1 MSHWRSAD
9 NSALIS
15 TSNPLSYAD
24 RLRIRAPGDAKFAL
38 GPHIDGGSC
47 ERWEEDGY
55 GRGAVYDTIMAGN
68 WEKYDPW
75 ESSCRLPV
83 KSDLYNGPGGC
94 SVFRMFQAWL
104 AMSEME
110 GGEGHLMVCP
120 MIKEAT
126 AYLLLRPF
134 FSPGKSDNWT
144 LENPTT
150 SLLQGAVPANG
161 QELNPSLHPHLGLE
175 DTMVHIPRVRPGD
188 YVAWHCDTIHAV
200 DKVHGGASDSSVMY
214 IPACPLTEAN
224 AEYLARQRETFAEG
238 LPAPDFPSSNEG
250 ESQHRGRLT
259 PEYVMENISPEA
271 QRAMGL
277 VAFPADAKGVLEQER
292 RVMTR
297 ANAILGFN

>member
-1 MSHWRSAD
+1 
-9 NSALIS
+9 
-15 TSNPLSYAD
+15 
-24 RLRIRAPGDAKFAL
+24 
-38 GPHIDGGSC
+38 
-47 ERWEEDGY
+47 
-55 GRGAVYDTIMAGN
+55 
-68 WEKYDPW
+68 
-75 ESSCRLPV
+75 
-83 KSDLYNGPGGC
+83 
-94 SVFRMFQAWL
+94 
-104 AMSEME
+104 
-110 GGEGHLMVCP
+110 

-126 AYLLLRPF
+126 AYFLLRPF
-134 FSPGKSDNWT
+134 FSPGRLDNWT

-150 SLLQGAVPANG
+150 SFLQGAVPANC

-238 LPAPDFPSSNEG
+238 LPAPDFPSSSEG

-259 PEYVMENISPEA
+259 PEYVMENISLEA

-277 VAFPADAKGVLEQER
+277 VAFPVEAKGVLQQER

-297 ANAILGFN
+297 ANAILGFTSK